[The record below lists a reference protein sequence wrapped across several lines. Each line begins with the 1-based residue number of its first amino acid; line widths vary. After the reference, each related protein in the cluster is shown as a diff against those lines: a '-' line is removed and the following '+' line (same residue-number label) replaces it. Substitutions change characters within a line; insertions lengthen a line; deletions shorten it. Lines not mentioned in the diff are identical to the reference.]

1 MRLLA
6 IVAATTIAIA
16 GLSAAPASAARPGW
30 DHGHG
35 RPGHHHG
42 WHKRKVCRTVWHHH
56 RRVRRCS
63 WR

>member
-1 MRLLA
+1 MRLFA
-6 IVAATTIAIA
+6 IVAAATLVTA
-16 GLSAAPASAARPGW
+16 GLTASPAAARPGW

-56 RRVRRCS
+56 RRVRRCY